1 MKDGSAIVRAIS
13 GIEVNQRSIDGYVN
27 ATQLLQAHKAKTGE
41 VKSVKDWLRTERAKG
56 YIAFVSGQVGIPTCE
71 LVQAKPGK
79 EGSSWIHPD
88 LVAAFA
94 TWLSI
99 DFELQVSDWVQQFM
113 KTGQNPVK
121 AQPTREEIILS
132 IIPKEMWT
140 EEMKESG
147 RAFRSNTEDVP
158 LRELNQ
164 FIYLIE
170 AGDNQFL
177 KIGFTRNPSK
187 RLSIL
192 QSGNPLPLC
201 MVSLVKGD
209 KQLEARLHKKFA
221 KRKVRGEWFSY
232 SVAIV
237 NEFKNLKKLEV
248 LHDD

>member
-1 MKDGSAIVRAIS
+1 MKDDSAIVRSIS
-13 GIEVNQRSIDGYVN
+13 GIEVSQRSSDGYVN

-41 VKSVKDWLRTERAKG
+41 NQKIAKWLETDRAKA
-56 YIAFVSGQVGIPTCE
+56 YLDAVSKSRKILHFD
-71 LVQAKPGK
+71 LVQTKPGK
-79 EGSSWIHPD
+79 GGGSWIHPD
-88 LVAAFA
+88 LVSAFA

-113 KTGQNPVK
+113 RTGQNPVK
-121 AQPTREEIILS
+121 AQPTREEIIRS

-140 EEMKESG
+140 EEMEESD
-147 RAFRSNTEDVP
+147 RAFRSETEDVP
-158 LRELNQ
+158 LRVSSQ

-177 KIGFTRNPSK
+177 KIGFTKNPGK
-187 RLSIL
+187 RLSTL
-192 QSGNPLPLC
+192 QSGNPLTLC
-201 MVSLVKGD
+201 IVSLVKGD

-221 KRKVRGEWFSY
+221 KGKVRGEWFLY

-248 LHDD
+248 LHDY